1 MDKYY
6 KDELG
11 NDNSESRLARNQN
24 KYNNFDT
31 KELENLDLTTNISV
45 IDADIENLDIDEL
58 KDYLNDHYSK
68 EDISDVYNNDII
80 EEDDNL
86 VDTKEYDLKK
96 VLEKAHNTKESN
108 YDEERFKKLRDT
120 QYDIL
125 KDLDLNRKEDPKAEE
140 TLSTEE
146 ATLINLIKTVES
158 NAIKSDGETKELMSD
173 LIGDDNTEVLP
184 PVDENMEYTS
194 SNKPSLVDELEKT
207 LKISKNELTDAI
219 ENGSYDEF
227 EKDSTKTETIELTDD
242 TNTFYTGQYKI
253 KDSDLDDEDFK
264 EFEGSMKFGN
274 VLIKITVAIIIVI
287 VIVIVL
293 YFVDKYFGLG
303 LFK

>member
-1 MDKYY
+1 M
-6 KDELG
+6 
-11 NDNSESRLARNQN
+11 
-24 KYNNFDT
+24 
-31 KELENLDLTTNISV
+31 DLTTNISV
-45 IDADIENLDIDEL
+45 IDTDIDKLDIDEL

-68 EDISDVYNNDII
+68 DDISDVYNNDLI
-80 EEDDNL
+80 EEEDKL

-96 VLEKAHNTKESN
+96 VLEKAHNNKESN
-108 YDEERFKKLRDT
+108 YDEDRFKKLRDT

-146 ATLINLIKTVES
+146 ATLINLIKTVEGKS
-158 NAIKSDGETKELMSD
+158 IKKDGETKELMSD

-194 SNKPSLVDELEKT
+194 TRTSLADELEKT
-207 LKISKNELTDAI
+207 LNISKKEITNAIENDMYSEPKEETSKTGTMELTD
-219 ENGSYDEF
+219 
-227 EKDSTKTETIELTDD
+227 T

-253 KDSDLDDEDFK
+253 KDSDLDDGDFQ
-264 EFEGSMKFGN
+264 EFEGSMKIGN
-274 VLIKITVAIIIVI
+274 ILIKITVAIIVVI
-287 VIVIVL
+287 VLVIVL

>member
-6 KDELG
+6 KDELDA
-11 NDNSESRLARNQN
+11 DNSESRLVKNQN

-31 KELENLDLTTNISV
+31 TELENLDLTTNISV
-45 IDADIENLDIDEL
+45 IDTDIEKLDIDEL

-68 EDISDVYNNDII
+68 DDISDVYNNDLI
-80 EEDDNL
+80 EEEDKL

-96 VLEKAHNTKESN
+96 VLEKAHNNKESN
-108 YDEERFKKLRDT
+108 YDEDRFKKLRDT

-146 ATLINLIKTVES
+146 ATLINLIKTVEG
-158 NAIKSDGETKELMSD
+158 NAIKKEGETKELMSD

-194 SNKPSLVDELEKT
+194 TRTSLADELEKT
-207 LKISKNELTDAI
+207 LNISKKEITNAIENDTYSEPEEEPSKTSTMELTD
-219 ENGSYDEF
+219 
-227 EKDSTKTETIELTDD
+227 T

-253 KDSDLDDEDFK
+253 KNSDLDDGDYQ
-264 EFEGSMKFGN
+264 EFEGSMKIGN
-274 VLIKITVAIIIVI
+274 ILIKITVAIIVVI
-287 VIVIVL
+287 VLVIVL

>member
-6 KDELG
+6 KDELDT
-11 NDNSESRLARNQN
+11 DNSESRLVKNQN

-31 KELENLDLTTNISV
+31 TELENLDLTTNISV
-45 IDADIENLDIDEL
+45 IDTDIEKLDIDEL

-68 EDISDVYNNDII
+68 DDISDVYNNDLI
-80 EEDDNL
+80 EEEDKL

-96 VLEKAHNTKESN
+96 VLEKAHNNKESN
-108 YDEERFKKLRDT
+108 YDEDRFKKLRDT

-146 ATLINLIKTVES
+146 ATLINLIKTVEGKS
-158 NAIKSDGETKELMSD
+158 IKKEGETKELMSD

-194 SNKPSLVDELEKT
+194 TRTSLADELEKT
-207 LKISKNELTDAI
+207 LNISKKEITNAIENDTYSEPEEEPSKTSTMELTD
-219 ENGSYDEF
+219 
-227 EKDSTKTETIELTDD
+227 T

-253 KDSDLDDEDFK
+253 KNSDLDDGDYQ
-264 EFEGSMKFGN
+264 EFEGSMKIGN
-274 VLIKITVAIIIVI
+274 ILIKITVAIIVVI
-287 VIVIVL
+287 VLVIVL

>member
-6 KDELG
+6 KDELDT
-11 NDNSESRLARNQN
+11 DNSESRLVKNQN

-31 KELENLDLTTNISV
+31 TELEKLDLTTNISV
-45 IDADIENLDIDEL
+45 IDTDIDKLDIDEL

-68 EDISDVYNNDII
+68 DDISDVYNNDLI
-80 EEDDNL
+80 EEEDKL

-96 VLEKAHNTKESN
+96 VLEKAHNNKESN
-108 YDEERFKKLRDT
+108 YDEDRFKKLRDT

-146 ATLINLIKTVES
+146 ATLINLIKTVEGKS
-158 NAIKSDGETKELMSD
+158 IKKDGETKELMSD

-194 SNKPSLVDELEKT
+194 TRTSLADELEKT
-207 LKISKNELTDAI
+207 LNISKKEITNAIENDMYSEPKEETSKTGTMELTD
-219 ENGSYDEF
+219 
-227 EKDSTKTETIELTDD
+227 T

-253 KDSDLDDEDFK
+253 KDSDLDDGDFQ
-264 EFEGSMKFGN
+264 EFEGSMKIGN
-274 VLIKITVAIIIVI
+274 ILIKITVAIIVVI
-287 VIVIVL
+287 VLVIVL